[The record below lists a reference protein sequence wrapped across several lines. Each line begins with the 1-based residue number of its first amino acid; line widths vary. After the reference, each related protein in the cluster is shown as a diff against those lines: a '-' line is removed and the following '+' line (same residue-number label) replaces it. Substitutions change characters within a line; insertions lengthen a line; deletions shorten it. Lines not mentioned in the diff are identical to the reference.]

1 MRRAWVPT
9 IVLLAV
15 LPAACGGGSEPAA
28 QPTTPKTSPTPTV
41 SVGDGIA
48 TPEALRRFVCRE
60 QDDQWSATG
69 SVHNASKTPR
79 TFQVTVQVGP
89 QSDSVAARRIT
100 LEDVRPGATAPFEI
114 PKIPTSSDGGPCHVQ
129 VLAVE

>member
-15 LPAACGGGSEPAA
+15 LPAACGGGTDPAA
-28 QPTTPKTSPTPTV
+28 RPTTPKTSPTPTV

-60 QDDQWSATG
+60 QDGQWSATG
-69 SVHNASKTPR
+69 YVHNASTSPR
-79 TFQVTVQVGP
+79 TFEVTVQVGP
-89 QSDSVAARRIT
+89 QGDSVSARRIT
-100 LEDVRPGATAPFEI
+100 LEDVRPDAAAPFEI
-114 PKIPTSSDGGPCHVQ
+114 PKIPTSSDAGPCHVQ